1 MKIANKPTT
10 ESARGQKHSKPWPH
24 PTHGAWLLLAL
35 LVLAAWDASG
45 WDMPLAQVF
54 GNTQGFAL
62 RDHPW
67 LAQGLHDGVRQLG
80 WLLLLGLTLTVPWP
94 VGALK
99 VLSRGQRAWMVGS
112 IWASLVVVVVLKGLN
127 RTSCPWDLAAFGGTA
142 QHVSHWLWGVADGGP
157 GHCFP
162 GGHASTAF
170 AFLPLAW
177 WLRPVNPV
185 AARRWAL
192 VIVGCGLLLG
202 AVQQARGAHFLSHN
216 LWTGWLCWAT
226 TWGLHRLSTRTR

>member
-1 MKIANKPTT
+1 M
-10 ESARGQKHSKPWPH
+10 
-24 PTHGAWLLLAL
+24 HGAWLLLAL
-35 LVLAAWDASG
+35 LALAAWDASG
-45 WDMPLAQVF
+45 LDMPLAQVF
-54 GNTQGFAL
+54 GNAQGFPL

-80 WLLLLGLTLTVPWP
+80 WLLLLGLTLAVGWP

-99 VLSRGQRAWMVGS
+99 ALRRGQRAWMVGS
-112 IWASLVVVVVLKGLN
+112 VWAALVVVVVLKGLN
-127 RTSCPWDLAAFGGTA
+127 RTSCPWDLTAFGGTA
-142 QHVSHWLWGVADGGP
+142 QHLSHWWWGVADGGP

-192 VIVGCGLLLG
+192 AIVLGGLLLG